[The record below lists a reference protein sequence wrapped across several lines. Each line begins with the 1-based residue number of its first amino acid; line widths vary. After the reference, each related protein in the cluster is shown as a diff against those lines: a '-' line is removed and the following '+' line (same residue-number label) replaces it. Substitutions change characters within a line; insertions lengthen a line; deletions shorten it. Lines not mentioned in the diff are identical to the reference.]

1 MLSTVQSPLGLTTTQ
16 ASADAIDQ
24 DRCAADESARAGAHA
39 AVLSHIASDTFSTPQ
54 LSTIE
59 FAQIQSQVISS
70 LQKGSQVLKELQR
83 EMPLEKVHSVM
94 DEAREG
100 QLAQRVGR
108 RRSLFWRSW
117 RPADKCQ
124 CLHLLQ
130 EIDEALASQMSPEE
144 EEAVQAEFAQL
155 QAEIG
160 IQEVS
165 ALCLVPSQE
174 APSKPPFL
182 SGIAGPE
189 TRAKPP
195 VGAGHRADS
204 HDRARRGSGGQGPNK
219 TKAAGRGSYAG
230 HGQLKRCHRVLR
242 VRRL

>member
-1 MLSTVQSPLGLTTTQ
+1 MPVIRELNRVLPMLSTVQSPLGLTTTQ

-100 QLAQRVGR
+100 QLAQRVGCLP
-108 RRSLFWRSW
+108 SPFNVACW
-117 RPADKCQ
+117 RPADKCH

-165 ALCLVPSQE
+165 AACLVPSQK
-174 APSKPPFL
+174 APTKPPSLRHRRPRNSRQSFRQRR
-182 SGIAGPE
+182 SPSRFSRQGK
-189 TRAKPP
+189 TRK
-195 VGAGHRADS
+195 
-204 HDRARRGSGGQGPNK
+204 
-219 TKAAGRGSYAG
+219 
-230 HGQLKRCHRVLR
+230 
-242 VRRL
+242 